1 MRCRILKRLT
11 FERQDMRIVG
21 AAALLC
27 AVTAACLPRSRSMAE
42 PESVHQLILAEQVNL
57 LDTLAR
63 EPMLVEDISGALFVG
78 GYNRRR
84 PGLWKST
91 DRGHTWARVD
101 VGTAEQGAIG
111 NSDLDLA
118 IGPEGALYFV
128 TLTYDAATGAGLQ
141 VAVGVSR
148 DAGARWHWTTLSRVR
163 FVDPVE
169 PRERVRQ
176 IGIADPRC
184 RYRTD
189 FRIFSAFGLRSLSA
203 ISCSDIRSCQS
214 EFPTPATDRKETERP
229 REGWFNL
236 YILFSRS
243 VKQRHA
249 VSIAAELEDGGAN
262 ADVTL
267 LEGTASKQVD
277 ERL

>member
-1 MRCRILKRLT
+1 MPRSGRAPTGR
-11 FERQDMRIVG
+11 RQRRSLEWNP
-21 AAALLC
+21 ALL
-27 AVTAACLPRSRSMAE
+27 VYRTVRRSETHS
-42 PESVHQLILAEQVNL
+42 I
-57 LDTLAR
+57 
-63 EPMLVEDISGALFVG
+63 ISCPA
-78 GYNRRR
+78 
-84 PGLWKST
+84 
-91 DRGHTWARVD
+91 
-101 VGTAEQGAIG
+101 
-111 NSDLDLA
+111 
-118 IGPEGALYFV
+118 GP
-128 TLTYDAATGAGLQ
+128 
-141 VAVGVSR
+141 
-148 DAGARWHWTTLSRVR
+148 AGASL
-163 FVDPVE
+163 VDPVE

-267 LEGTASKQVD
+267 LKGTASKQVD